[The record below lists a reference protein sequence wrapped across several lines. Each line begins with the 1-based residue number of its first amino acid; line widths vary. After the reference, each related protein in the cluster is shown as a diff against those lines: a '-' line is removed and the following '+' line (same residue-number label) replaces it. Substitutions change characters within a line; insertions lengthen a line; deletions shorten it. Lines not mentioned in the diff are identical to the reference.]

1 MNDPILNRL
10 VAEGKTAPRVT
21 MEHIESIIT
30 SEAYFTA
37 EQGAAAVGA
46 PKLINPSLG
55 LLTFCVLT
63 LRNGFTVTGQSA
75 CASAEN
81 FDEQA
86 GRKYARKDAVGKVW
100 PLEGYLLRQRLYN
113 GMVDIPGML
122 DISALTRTVPDPAA
136 VVPEG
141 LTNEQVAR
149 VCHEVNR
156 AYCAALGDHSQVT
169 WEDAPEWQRESA
181 RMGVDLHRMMPD
193 AGPEASHIGWSNQ
206 KVADGWVYGP
216 VKDATLKQHPCL
228 VPFAQLPPEQQ
239 AKDYI
244 FKAVVNALTPL

>member
-1 MNDPILNRL
+1 MTDPILNRL

-30 SEAYFTA
+30 SESYFTA
-37 EQGAAAVGA
+37 AQGAYQAGA
-46 PKLINPSLG
+46 MSPFNPALG

-86 GRKYARKDAVGKVW
+86 GREYARKDAVNKVW
-100 PLEGYLLRQRLYN
+100 PLEGYLLRQRLHD
-113 GMVDIPGML
+113 G
-122 DISALTRTVPDPAA
+122 ARPDPTA

-141 LTNEQVAR
+141 LSDEQVAR

-156 AYCAALGDHSQVT
+156 AYCAALGDHSQAA
-169 WEDAPEWQRESA
+169 WEDAPEWQRSSA
-181 RMGVDLHRMMPD
+181 SMGVALHRAHPD
-193 AGPEASHIGWSNQ
+193 AGSEASHIAWTQN
-206 KVADGWVYGP
+206 KINDGWTYGP
-216 VKDATLKQHPCL
+216 IKDAVNKTHPCL
-228 VPFAQLPPEQQ
+228 VPFNQLEPAQQ
-239 AKDYI
+239 AKDFI